1 MAVAVEF
8 RTYTPP
14 DSRLDLVRRIES
26 APREHAE
33 AVLEAYD
40 VLQRLH
46 DTGAL
51 GLVNGLLSAEDTVI
65 AKVTDV
71 VSSRQAVTALRIAMI
86 LGSALTSVDAD
97 RVHAA
102 VTEAEAHTPSLWKL
116 LRAASSKE
124 VRKAAGLGLSL
135 AQIFGASL
143 LAHKNTG
150 DAGRQPAPNK
160 SLQIE

>member
-51 GLVNGLLSAEDTVI
+51 GLVNGLLSAENTVI

-71 VSSRQAVTALRIAMI
+71 VSSQQAVTALRIAMI
-86 LGSALTSVDAD
+86 LGSALTSIDAD
-97 RVHAA
+97 HVHAA
-102 VTEAEAHTPSLWKL
+102 VKEAETRTPSLWKL
-116 LRAASSKE
+116 FRTACSKE

-143 LAHKNTG
+143 LAQKNTG
-150 DAGRQPAPNK
+150 NAGSAIGSK
-160 SLQIE
+160 

>member
-1 MAVAVEF
+1 MAVAVDF

-65 AKVTDV
+65 AKVTDA
-71 VSSRQAVTALRIAMI
+71 VSSKQAVTALRIAMI
-86 LGSALTSVDAD
+86 LGSALTSIDAD

-102 VTEAEAHTPSLWKL
+102 VTETETHTPSLWKL
-116 LRAASSKE
+116 LRAACSKE
-124 VRKAAGLGLSL
+124 VRQAAGLGLSL
-135 AQIFGASL
+135 AQIFGTSL
-143 LAHKNTG
+143 LARKSTG
-150 DAGRQPAPNK
+150 NAGGANGSK
-160 SLQIE
+160 

>member
-1 MAVAVEF
+1 MAVAVKF

-26 APREHAE
+26 ASREHAE

-51 GLVNGLLSAEDTVI
+51 GLVKGLLSAEDTVI
-65 AKVTDV
+65 DKVADV
-71 VSSRQAVTALRIAMI
+71 MSSKQAVTALRIAMI
-86 LGSALTSVDAD
+86 FGGALTSIDAN
-97 RVHAA
+97 RIHAA
-102 VTEAEAHTPSLWKL
+102 VTEAETRAPSLWRL
-116 LRAASSKE
+116 LRIACSKE
-124 VRKAAGLGLSL
+124 VRRAVGLGLSL

-143 LAHKNTG
+143 LTPKSTG
-150 DAGRQPAPNK
+150 NARSATGSK
-160 SLQIE
+160 